1 MIFSTWRKHRSRSKR
16 SSKNLIINGCLQ
28 GSLFYALKKPDFTHG
43 CNYLSISSTD
53 SSKVFS
59 PLEIDEEKRFVSLIN
74 EHQGLIHKI
83 CVMYEHDPEV
93 RNDLFQEI
101 VLQLW
106 KSFHSFRGE
115 AKITTWMY
123 RIALNTAISGFRKQ
137 TRKVRTEDLSEFHL
151 NISDYAGDDQEE
163 NFQKLQWAIR
173 QLSEIDRAM
182 IMMALE
188 EVPYEEIAETIG
200 ISQNNVRVRMNRI
213 REKLRKM
220 MS

>member
-1 MIFSTWRKHRSRSKR
+1 LAI
-16 SSKNLIINGCLQ
+16 G
-28 GSLFYALKKPDFTHG
+28 
-43 CNYLSISSTD
+43 
-53 SSKVFS
+53 
-59 PLEIDEEKRFVSLIN
+59 EEKNFINLIN
-74 EHQGLIHKI
+74 EHQGLIHKVCI
-83 CVMYEHDPEV
+83 MYENDQDA

-106 KSFHSFRGE
+106 KSFPSFRGE

-137 TRKVRTEDLSEFHL
+137 TRKVKTEDLQELHF
-151 NISDYAGDDQEE
+151 NIRDYGNDDQEE

-173 QLSEIDRAM
+173 QLSEIERAM

-200 ISQNNVRVRMNRI
+200 ITQNNVRVRMNRI
-213 REKLRKM
+213 REKLRNLM
-220 MS
+220 RP